1 MHDVAVIRRPP
12 EIHGAAFDLM
22 VVGGTLFACALA
34 REAAV
39 AGLRT
44 LLVAPDDPGAGGRAR
59 TWLCEALAPVG
70 ASSAAT
76 ALAERERLLREAPH
90 RVRPIRSVVV
100 DAFPAGTAES
110 ARRRLRRLA
119 GAMPQ
124 STLPAAQELAAAAA
138 LQVWPGLS
146 TAAAAVAVL
155 AFDAELDEAGLSRCL
170 VRGAID
176 AGATCWTHAAVA
188 HAGIDGIEVHAP
200 WCGRRAV
207 VRAPVIV
214 ATEAFESVAGA
225 FFVDVGARLIRG
237 VAVGCAVAS
246 AQEELARL
254 AVGAMGVL
262 EVAPGRAPSTGW
274 WRSPACD
281 EPRASCL
288 RDLPELG
295 LDERA
300 LFVGGEVAIT
310 AQRAEE
316 STVAGTL
323 VLEAPSPLRA
333 LSAARLLRE
342 RLFPGS
348 RHATAAPIPGGT
360 GPRLPLEPLWRR
372 HGSAAS
378 IVARRAA
385 ASAAA
390 RTALCPHD
398 GVLAAEVDVA
408 LADDGAICFADV
420 VRRLFAAGAC
430 RDPQCLL
437 RAHACYLRS
446 AGDVP
451 DADAAAAVA
460 AAIAAPSRATVTG
473 R

>member
-59 TWLCEALAPVG
+59 TWMGEALAPG
-70 ASSAAT
+70 NASSAAT

-100 DAFPAGTAES
+100 DAVPAGTAGN
-110 ARRRLRRLA
+110 ARPRLRRLA

-124 STLPAAQELAAAAA
+124 GTLPASQELAPAAA

-146 TAAAAVAVL
+146 TAAAAGAVL

-214 ATEAFESVAGA
+214 ATERFDSVAGA
-225 FFVDVGARLIRG
+225 FFVDVGARLVRG
-237 VAVGCAVAS
+237 VAIGCAVTT
-246 AQEELARL
+246 AQEELARI
-254 AVGAMGVL
+254 AVGALGVF

-300 LFVGGEVAIT
+300 LFVGDEVAIA

-323 VLEAPSPLRA
+323 VLEASSPLRA
-333 LSAARLLRE
+333 LSAARRLRE

-460 AAIAAPSRATVTG
+460 AAIAAPSRAAVTG